1 VHRTLQRIP
10 GLTVVFG
17 LTAFAGG
24 CAHHHAGHHDRHHG
38 GAADDGTGLTV
49 IGIGEAKAAPDVA
62 RSSIGI
68 EVRDESA
75 EAATQRANERMTAV
89 IAALKTAGVADADL
103 RTHDFSISFE
113 RDFTP
118 PQPVV
123 QVQPAPATKGART
136 ATAAAAQPTPPAPVE
151 PRGIYRVSNTVEVT
165 VRDISKVSQVLT
177 AATRAG
183 ANNVW
188 GVSFELSD
196 RTPLHQK
203 AREQAIVQ
211 ARHDAEQLAK
221 LTGVKLGRIL
231 VVDDQATGAGQPTYG
246 RAMRLEKAADSAVP
260 IEQGELT
267 VTHQVR
273 LVYALEQP

>member
-1 VHRTLQRIP
+1 MHRTLPRITQLALALGLVALAGCTTTHQHGHHHP
-10 GLTVVFG
+10 HFGGGGSEAGLTVV
-17 LTAFAGG
+17 
-24 CAHHHAGHHDRHHG
+24 
-38 GAADDGTGLTV
+38 GT
-49 IGIGEAKAAPDVA
+49 GEAKAAPDVA

-75 EAATQRANERMTAV
+75 EAATNQANERMAAV
-89 IAALKTAGVADADL
+89 IAAIKGAGVPDGDV

-123 QVQPAPATKGART
+123 QVQTAPAGKGAKPV
-136 ATAAAAQPTPPAPVE
+136 AAAQPAPAE

-165 VRDISKVSQVLT
+165 VRDIGKISQVLT
-177 AATRAG
+177 AATKAG

-196 RTPLHQK
+196 RAPLYAK
-203 AREQAIVQ
+203 AREQAIAN
-211 ARHDAEQLAK
+211 ARRDAEQLAK
-221 LTGVKLGRIL
+221 LTGVKLGRIIS
-231 VVDDQATGAGQPTYG
+231 VDDQAEGNAAPVYARGL
-246 RAMRLEKAADSAVP
+246 AMAKTADAPVP

-273 LVYALEQP
+273 LVYALDHED